1 MEMVWASQEQRDM
14 DIQERDQHRA
24 TKMTKELEDQVWH
37 RMPRETVESPSL
49 EILKAQLNNIPINL
63 F

>member
-1 MEMVWASQEQRDM
+1 MSFPGPERHGLLV
-14 DIQERDQHRA
+14 RDQHRA
-24 TKMTKELEDQVWH
+24 RKMSKELEDQGWH

-49 EILKAQLNNIPINL
+49 EILKAHLNNIPINL